1 MQGSRKR
8 ERHDDFSSPFPLSE
22 IPECSLPD
30 AEAEPFEP
38 RHGLSQD
45 GVSLFGVAKRT
56 KQNGF
61 LASYCVDHTPA
72 HASHVAS
79 NDSLLF
85 SFEAPIS
92 SSCHGGILPTCM
104 NVGANGYTAAMHVE
118 STQSMCSA
126 VAPHNHADQSLH
138 NFATTADAC
147 AVVFEKVRIDPIEA
161 SRFQKDHAH
170 TKDCKPS
177 GLSRGSVATDPE
189 WLSSSEASPTS
200 YSS

>member
-1 MQGSRKR
+1 MQSSRKR
-8 ERHDDFSSPFPLSE
+8 ERHDDLPLSFALYD

-38 RHGLSQD
+38 RHGLSTG

-79 NDSLLF
+79 NDSLLS

-92 SSCHGGILPTCM
+92 SSCHGGTLPTCM
-104 NVGANGYTAAMHVE
+104 NVGANGYAAATHVE
-118 STQSMCSA
+118 STQSMFSA
-126 VAPHNHADQSLH
+126 VAPYNHADQSLH
-138 NFATTADAC
+138 NFASAADAC
-147 AVVFEKVRIDPIEA
+147 AVVLEKVLIDPIEA
-161 SRFQKDHAH
+161 SRFQKDHTH
-170 TKDCKPS
+170 IKDCKPS
-177 GLSRGSVATDPE
+177 GLSRGSIATDPE

-200 YSS
+200 YSP